1 MKPSDQILHFPKV
14 CVPLNSSARRPLSRL
29 LLSAGAFAAT
39 ATLALAQE
47 PSPAATPEVTVP
59 PAKVNVDQGPLQRN
73 PAGGPFTSF
82 APIVDRVAPCVVT
95 IYTSKTVKRDPHANL
110 FDEDTLRRFFGNQL
124 PQNPHNFANP
134 HRNPHDQD
142 NDDDNSG
149 GNAGPSEKMQGLGS
163 GVIISAD
170 GQILTNNHVV
180 DGADEILVRLGQ
192 NMTGKEYKAKRVGTD
207 PSTDLAVLKIDAKDL
222 PVATFADSDKA
233 RVGDLVLAIGNPFAL
248 GQTVTMGIISAT
260 GRGSVGIADYENF
273 IQTDASINPGN
284 SGGAL
289 IDAEGRVVGI
299 NTAIFSRSGGNQ
311 GIGFAVPSN
320 LAREVY
326 QGIQS
331 KGHVVRGF
339 LGARI
344 QPLTADLIKAF
355 KLPED
360 ASGALV
366 GAVEPNSPAE
376 KGGIKPGDVITGL
389 NGKKIADPGQL
400 RLKVGEI
407 APGTKTDF
415 TVMRDG
421 KEQHFEIALAE
432 LNAAATRATHNSSGG
447 DQDDSMTPEGGKS
460 NILDGISVGNIDANT
475 RKELNLS
482 AKSQGAMITNIDAAS
497 AGFKAGLRQGD
508 VIEELNHQSIK
519 DADEAIALSD
529 KVEKDESVL
538 LRVHN
543 KTGSRYIVL
552 DPKAQE

>member
-1 MKPSDQILHFPKV
+1 MKPSLQTF
-14 CVPLNSSARRPLSRL
+14 
-29 LLSAGAFAAT
+29 LSATGLAPKSSPGPASLNRAVVALGVLAAGVVT
-39 ATLALAQE
+39 GFAQE
-47 PSPAATPEVTVP
+47 TSPAASPEVKVP
-59 PAKVNVDQGPLQRN
+59 PAKVNVDPGTLQRN

-82 APIVDRVAPCVVT
+82 APIVDKVAPSVVT
-95 IYTSKTVKRDPHANL
+95 IYTSKTVKRNRTSL

-124 PQNPHNFANP
+124 PRNPRGNPHNNTP
-134 HRNPHDQD
+134 DP
-142 NDDDNSG
+142 DDNG
-149 GNAGPSEKMQGLGS
+149 GMGGGDGGASPEKMQGLGS

-192 NMTGKEYKAKRVGTD
+192 NVNSKEYKAKRVGTD
-207 PSTDLAVLKIDAKDL
+207 PSSDLAVLKIEAKDL

-233 RVGDLVLAIGNPFAL
+233 RVGDIVLAIGNPFAL

-260 GRGSVGIADYENF
+260 GRGFGMADYENF

-344 QPLTADLIKAF
+344 QPLTPDLVKAF
-355 KLPED
+355 KLPDE
-360 ASGALV
+360 ASGVVVA
-366 GAVEPNSPAE
+366 GVEPESPAE
-376 KGGIKPGDVITGL
+376 KGGIKPGDLITSV
-389 NGKKIADPGQL
+389 NDKKVGDPAQL
-400 RLKVGEI
+400 RLKVSEI

-415 TVMRDG
+415 TVIREG
-421 KEQHFEIALAE
+421 KEQHFQIALAE
-432 LNAAATRATHNSSGG
+432 LNAAASRGAKRGG
-447 DQDDSMTPEGGKS
+447 DQGDSNPPDGSKS
-460 NILDGISVGNIDANT
+460 NVLDGISVGNIDADT
-475 RKELNLS
+475 RKNLKLGP
-482 AKSQGAMITNIDAAS
+482 KSQGAMITNIDAAS
-497 AGFKAGLRQGD
+497 AGFKAGLRQND
-508 VIEELNHQSIK
+508 VIEELNHQPIK

-529 KVEKDESVL
+529 KVEKEETVL
-538 LRVHN
+538 LRVRN
-543 KTGSRYIVL
+543 ESGSRYVVL
-552 DPKAQE
+552 DPKAEG